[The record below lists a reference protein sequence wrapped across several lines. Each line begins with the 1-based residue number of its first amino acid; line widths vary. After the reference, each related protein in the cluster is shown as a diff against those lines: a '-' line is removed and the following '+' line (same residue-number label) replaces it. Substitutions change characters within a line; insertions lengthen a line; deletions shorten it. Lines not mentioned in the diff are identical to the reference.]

1 MPMNNLDRAKKIIQD
16 REDLSKLCKE
26 ILDTLDANIKRRV
39 IVVKTGEN
47 FNWILQ
53 TWKTRW
59 RKCAK

>member
-1 MPMNNLDRAKKIIQD
+1 MSDLERAKKIIQD
-16 REDLSKLCKE
+16 REDLSILCKE

-53 TWKTRW
+53 TWKKRW